1 MKSLQIDIQIPD
13 WAAEHISAQS
23 RDLGIHPEELVR
35 SLICS
40 NVATFRP
47 HATRHFS
54 VPASM
59 EERLVGDNFMVI
71 GRNHDKIVLAPTKDV
86 PFDQA
91 LAAFRAN
98 GLNEEQVLEILE
110 T

>member
-1 MKSLQIDIQIPD
+1 MKSLHIDINLPD
-13 WAAEHISAQS
+13 WAAEDIAAKSKS
-23 RDLGIHPEELVR
+23 LGIRPDELVR

-40 NVATFRP
+40 NVEGFEPRSA
-47 HATRHFS
+47 RHFS

-59 EERLVGDNFMVI
+59 EQRLVGDGFMVI
-71 GRNHDKIVLAPTKDV
+71 GRTPEQVVLAPTRDV
-86 PFDQA
+86 PFKEA

-110 T
+110 S

>member
-1 MKSLQIDIQIPD
+1 MKSLHVNIQIPD
-13 WAAEHISAQS
+13 WAAAHISARS
-23 RDLGIHPEELVR
+23 RELGIHPDELVR

-40 NVATFRP
+40 NIATFQP
-47 HATRHFS
+47 HAARHFS

-71 GRNHDKIVLAPTKDV
+71 GRTHGNIILAPTKDV
-86 PFDQA
+86 PFERA